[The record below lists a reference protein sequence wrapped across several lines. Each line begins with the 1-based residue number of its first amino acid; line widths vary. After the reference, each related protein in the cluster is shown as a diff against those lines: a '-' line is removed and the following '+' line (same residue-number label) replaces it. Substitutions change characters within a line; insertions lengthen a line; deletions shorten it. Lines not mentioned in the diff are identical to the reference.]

1 MSTARTRAF
10 TPAGLIAASTGIFAW
25 GVGVIII
32 KETVSPFLVVA
43 FYRHIISVPILLVAW
58 RFTRDRTLPWRAAT
72 IGGLLFAAHQVAHLS
87 ALRYSTAAVV
97 TILFSLQ
104 PIIVGALGH
113 RYVGEQTT
121 RRFYAWSLAAIG
133 GCAVLVIASA
143 NQPEATTLGTVLSVA
158 NLVIWSA
165 YYVATKRARSD
176 TGAIAWML
184 VMTIVSGLVIT
195 ALTLGFRQDLSIGF
209 GREFG
214 LLMLL
219 AIGPATGGHLLV
231 TWSHPRVHV
240 AASSAL
246 NLGVPVVASLGA
258 AFLLDEPFG
267 PWHAVGALIALGS
280 TGMAMRTLPAPVTEE
295 AAERFGEVAT

>member
-1 MSTARTRAF
+1 MSTNTARAY
-10 TPAGLIAASTGIFAW
+10 TPAGLAAAATGVFGW
-25 GVGVIII
+25 GVGVIVI
-32 KETVSPFLVVA
+32 KLTTSPFLVVA
-43 FYRHIISVPILLVAW
+43 FYRHVFSLPILFVAW
-58 RFTRDRTLPWRAAT
+58 RFTKDRSLPWRAASV
-72 IGGLLFAAHQVAHLS
+72 GGVLFAAHQVAHLS

-113 RYVGEQTT
+113 RLVGDLTT
-121 RRFYAWSLAAIG
+121 RRFYAWSMVAIA
-133 GCAVLVIASA
+133 GCAILVIASA
-143 NQPEATTLGTVLSVA
+143 DLPEATPLGTVLAVA

-165 YYVATKRARSD
+165 YYVATKRARAN

-184 VMTIVSGLVIT
+184 VMTLVSGVCIT
-195 ALTLGFRQDLSIGF
+195 VLTVAFRQPLAIGT
-209 GREFG
+209 GRELG
-214 LLMLL
+214 LLALL

-246 NLGVPVVASLGA
+246 NLGVPIVASIGA
-258 AFLLDEPFG
+258 ALFLDEPFG
-267 PWHAVGALIALGS
+267 PWQVLGGLTALAG
-280 TGMAMRTLPAPVTEE
+280 TAMAMRNLPPPLTEE